1 MMKAR
6 GRKKIAGKYWPFKT
20 SGDWFPNTLWLVQ
33 HHSLQSLNPP
43 DHKNTDYMK
52 KDWTCSATQNTW
64 KGSHTSQLPTGPI
77 TSTWKLNQ
85 LVASPGEGRSSSH
98 LWITDTSLHIW
109 TNWKTTNGLTI
120 MHFYYKVKYQLNS
133 DKKRSPPT
141 LGTVAR
147 RQQTPSYAV
156 VCRQTPLTVPDGP
169 WRCPVW
175 EIVCKQIQNLKILQ
189 KMNLYLSHLTI
200 NLNSHSV
207 GSPPW

>member
-20 SGDWFPNTLWLVQ
+20 TGDWFPNTLWLVQ

-64 KGSHTSQLPTGPI
+64 KGSHTYQLPTGPI

-85 LVASPGEGRSSSH
+85 LVASPGEGRSSSR

-120 MHFYYKVKYQLNS
+120 MHFYYKVKFGQILISPNNILFISLPIPYIEAWIFDTERKQDQTQFKLE
-133 DKKRSPPT
+133 KKKSPF
-141 LGTVAR
+141 
-147 RQQTPSYAV
+147 SS
-156 VCRQTPLTVPDGP
+156 
-169 WRCPVW
+169 
-175 EIVCKQIQNLKILQ
+175 
-189 KMNLYLSHLTI
+189 LS
-200 NLNSHSV
+200 
-207 GSPPW
+207 